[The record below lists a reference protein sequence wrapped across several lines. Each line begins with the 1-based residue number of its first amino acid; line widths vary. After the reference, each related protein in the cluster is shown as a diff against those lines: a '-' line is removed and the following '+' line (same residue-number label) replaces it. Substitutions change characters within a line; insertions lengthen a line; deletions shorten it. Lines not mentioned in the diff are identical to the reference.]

1 MNGKIRG
8 RSPNW
13 PTALCALLLPILA
26 ACSEGDARQGNGKA
40 ASAPAALPVGVVEA
54 ALREVPIAFEAVGR
68 TEGSREVQIRA
79 RVAGIL
85 EKQLYTE
92 GDSVRAGARLFQV
105 ERAPFEIEAAQA
117 RAALAQEIARNE
129 LAQAEFERLKG
140 LADRRAISQKEADQA
155 ASTARQSIAAVEVAR
170 ARLRQAE
177 LNLSYTS
184 VSAPIGGIT
193 GRAQQSIGSLV
204 QPNNDS
210 ALLTTITRA
219 DPIWV
224 RFALSESEYATVRRN
239 DSRGI
244 RVSLELADGRPYE
257 QAARVNFAGSAVD
270 AATGTVQMRAEL
282 ANPKLQLLPGQF
294 VRVHVIAGTRQAIV
308 VPQKAVQQNEGGR
321 YVWLATPE
329 GKAAQRSIR
338 AGGWVGNDW
347 VVLEGLKP
355 GERVIV
361 DNLARLR
368 PDAPVTPAAP
378 AKKAG

>member
-1 MNGKIRG
+1 MSRWLVLAGC
-8 RSPNW
+8 
-13 PTALCALLLPILA
+13 LVVA
-26 ACSEGDARQGNGKA
+26 ACSEGDAKQGGGKA
-40 ASAPAALPVGVVEA
+40 ASAPAALPVSVVEA
-54 ALREVPIAFEAVGR
+54 ALREVPISFEAVGR

-92 GDSVRAGARLFQV
+92 GDSVKAGAVLFQI
-105 ERAPFEIEAAQA
+105 ERAPFEIALAQA
-117 RAALAQEIARNE
+117 RGSLAQEIEKAD
-129 LAQAEFERLKG
+129 LAQKEHERQKMLVE
-140 LADRRAISQKEADQA
+140 RHFISQTQADQA
-155 ASTARQSIAAVEVAR
+155 ASNARQSVAAVQVAR

-177 LNLSYTS
+177 LDLSYTT
-184 VSAPIGGIT
+184 VTAPIGGIT

-210 ALLTTITRA
+210 AVLTTVTRA

-224 RFALSESEYATVRRN
+224 RFGLSESEYATVRRN
-239 DSRGI
+239 DSGAI
-244 RVSLELADGRPYE
+244 RVGIELADGRPYE
-257 QAARVNFAGSAVD
+257 NEATVNFAGSTVD
-270 AATGTVQMRAEL
+270 AATGTVQMRATV

-294 VRVHVIAGTRQAIV
+294 VRVHVIAGTQQAIV

-329 GKAAQRSIR
+329 GKAAQRPIK
-338 AGGWVGNDW
+338 AGGWIGENW